1 MSTGKVLQFGAMGKG
16 KAVARCDIIGFSRN
30 LLALS
35 DKKEPYLLSLI
46 ILVLS
51 GMCVLLW
58 PGEARPQN
66 PHTTVSGGESIY
78 RLHCLRCH
86 GKTGNGRGPDSSAL
100 IVPPTDFHSS
110 ESTAKSELDLRAI
123 VIWGLVFSPMHG
135 WWDRLSS
142 EEIREVVNYIR
153 QLAPYQPRI

>member
-1 MSTGKVLQFGAMGKG
+1 MGPWEREKLLQDAT
-16 KAVARCDIIGFSRN
+16 S
-30 LLALS
+30 S
-35 DKKEPYLLSLI
+35 DFQETYWLHPIKKKPYLLSLI

-51 GMCVLLW
+51 GVCVLLW
-58 PGEARPQN
+58 PGEVQPQN
-66 PHTTVSGGESIY
+66 PHTTVSEGESIY

-86 GKTGNGRGPDSSAL
+86 GKTGDGRGPDSSAL
-100 IVPPTDFHSS
+100 IIPPTDFHSS
-110 ESTAKSELDLRAI
+110 ESAAKSELDLRAI